1 VLAYPLLS
9 LSLMRPD
16 PELLREVARVAQLVL
31 VAAAAGAAAERI
43 LRPGLTVRGMSLL
56 AGLAG
61 LYAGGWFWDV
71 GGWSP
76 GPAVLGHP
84 VLPAVVGSFAICM
97 VLKLAALGAAGPRW

>member
-1 VLAYPLLS
+1 
-9 LSLMRPD
+9 M
-16 PELLREVARVAQLVL
+16 AQVVL
-31 VAAAAGAAAERI
+31 VAAAAGSAAERI
-43 LRPGLTVRGMSLL
+43 LRPGLAIRGLSLL

-84 VLPAVVGSFAICM
+84 ILPTVVGALAICS
-97 VLKLAALGAAGPRW
+97 LIKLAAIGAAGPRW